1 MIIMES
7 LTRREEQIMLIIGHL
22 QENAYLVAI
31 QKYLSEI
38 TGKNWSI
45 GAIHIPLR
53 RLEKSGV
60 IDSYSGEATA
70 VRGGRRKKIYRL
82 TQQGLVALKEN
93 KKVNDVLWA
102 NFPEIIVKRT
112 T

>member
-1 MIIMES
+1 MKS
-7 LTRREEQIMLIIGHL
+7 LTRREEQIMLVIEHL
-22 QENAYLVAI
+22 KENAYLVAI

-53 RLEKSGV
+53 RLERAGV
-60 IDSYSGEATA
+60 IDSYFGGATA

-82 TQQGLVALKEN
+82 TKQGLVALIEN
-93 KKVNDVLWA
+93 KKVNDMLWA
-102 NFPEIIVKRT
+102 NFPEIIFKRT